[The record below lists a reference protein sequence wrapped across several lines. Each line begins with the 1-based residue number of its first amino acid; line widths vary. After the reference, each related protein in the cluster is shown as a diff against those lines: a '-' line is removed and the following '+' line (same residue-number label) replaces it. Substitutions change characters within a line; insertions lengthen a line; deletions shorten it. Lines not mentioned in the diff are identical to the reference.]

1 MLSEVIVYSALS
13 FSPVALYVYRIVPPF
28 AKVKT
33 FYYCCKL
40 FPFTFY
46 TTFTHVSRIADEIGM
61 IYPRLQSILSKSF
74 APPSV
79 LNSLS
84 KRRER
89 RFESVWEDTLSILHI
104 SLGLIPNITNKHIWY
119 SFWFNSA
126 LCSHGDV
133 ALWALVENLPPFIVA
148 RNQTE
153 VNPKVWTD

>member
-1 MLSEVIVYSALS
+1 MKICPCTFIRIYFVPFNSDSSLVLLAPP
-13 FSPVALYVYRIVPPF
+13 FALYVYRIVPPF

-79 LNSLS
+79 LNNLYASL
-84 KRRER
+84 ER
-89 RFESVWEDTLSILHI
+89 RFESV
-104 SLGLIPNITNKHIWY
+104 
-119 SFWFNSA
+119 
-126 LCSHGDV
+126 
-133 ALWALVENLPPFIVA
+133 
-148 RNQTE
+148 
-153 VNPKVWTD
+153 